1 MRLSRPVRD
10 LLLRLCAA
18 GTLLLAGCEDA
29 PTGPR
34 VLQQEAGGERWI
46 AMTPPLDLP
55 RLESWVPHLS
65 PRTPES
71 RAALQRVRELSR
83 EAEQARA
90 DGRLARAD
98 ALQREATRIAVLSL
112 RSPPPPRVVASS
124 LAAIDLWLDRVRTQI
139 PLERYGAME
148 ASYQAVAEAR
158 ALAAGRL
165 ADGDTLG
172 AVHHLAAAAEH
183 VRDQAPEAVAL
194 RVLAEAERRLPPGE
208 PPPELVRAVH
218 LIGNA
223 RQELIRGSPARAL
236 QRALYALQILEGR
249 QIGVRPDGVGTGG
262 CAGASC

>member
-1 MRLSRPVRD
+1 MRSCRPARV

-55 RLESWVPHLS
+55 GLESWVSRLG

-71 RAALQRVRELSR
+71 RAALQRVRELGR

-90 DGRLARAD
+90 DGRLARAAD
-98 ALQREATRIAVLSL
+98 LQREATRIAVLSL
-112 RSPPPPRVVASS
+112 RSPPPPHAVASS
-124 LAAIDLWLDRVRTQI
+124 LSAVDLWLDRVRSQI

-148 ASYQAVAEAR
+148 ASYQAAVEAR
-158 ALAAGRL
+158 ALAAARL

-172 AVHHLAAAAEH
+172 ALHHLAAAAEH

-194 RVLAEAERRLPPGE
+194 RVLAEAERRLPAGE
-208 PPPELVRAVH
+208 PPPELTRAVH

-249 QIGVRPDGVGTGG
+249 QIGARPDGVGTGG